1 MITRRSVAT
10 GAAAGLALAA
20 AFVAVVAG
28 TAGRAHLGQQ
38 VRTDWWLLAPL
49 MAGFATHGHLVG
61 DDVLRGV
68 ADVLR
73 AQVRDDKDL
82 IGRFGGEEFAV
93 FLPGVDATEAPRAA
107 ERLRWGV
114 AELVTPVNGVLVH
127 VTVSVGVT
135 VTDPVNTPNAS
146 VSELLAGAD
155 LGLYQAK
162 AEGRDLVRLLAR
174 PDRRTR
180 RM

>member
-1 MITRRSVAT
+1 V
-10 GAAAGLALAA
+10 
-20 AFVAVVAG
+20 
-28 TAGRAHLGQQ
+28 
-38 VRTDWWLLAPL
+38 LLVDIDH
-49 MAGFATHGHLVG
+49 FKRVNDTHGHLVG

-146 VSELLAGAD
+146 VSELLARRPRPVPG
-155 LGLYQAK
+155 
-162 AEGRDLVRLLAR
+162 EGGG
-174 PDRRTR
+174 P
-180 RM
+180 